1 MHYSQKARV
10 KWWDLHIIIVWNK
23 KISRYNIGSKEP
35 TFWPC
40 IMFIVFNMIT
50 TTDEIILYIKL
61 HVAIFW
67 DKLFAFCNISN
78 KFKTVSELRATKQ
91 SFICFYSCLY
101 WSLSN
106 LNMSGWLDECWR
118 MEYLSTFRFEP
129 MIHWSLIHVTASEGR
144 LPYYSVSLL
153 LQLFH
158 SWLY

>member
-1 MHYSQKARV
+1 MHYSQTARV

-23 KISRYNIGSKEP
+23 KISRYNIGSKEFP
-35 TFWPC
+35 FWPC
-40 IMFIVFNMIT
+40 IMFIVFGIIT
-50 TTDEIILYIKL
+50 TTDEINLFNCL
-61 HVAIFW
+61 LPFFW
-67 DKLFAFCNISN
+67 TNYSHFAISN

-106 LNMSGWLDECWR
+106 LNTSGWLDECWR

-144 LPYYSVSLL
+144 LRSYSVSLL

-158 SWLY
+158 SWFC